1 MTTEPHDWFSA
12 KSSAVNPTDLS
23 SLFPN
28 ASIEEIKAIKEI
40 QGKIDKLSEEI
51 EKIYKIISSQ
61 NNHYDIAYTEIPPYC
76 KNCKNHPINGG
87 KGICHCLYGDHNYYG
102 YGPITTD

>member
-1 MTTEPHDWFSA
+1 MTTEPHDWFSN
-12 KSSAVNPTDLS
+12 KSSAVNPADLS

-28 ASIEEIKAIKEI
+28 ASTEEIKKIYE
-40 QGKIDKLSEEI
+40 KIDKLSEEI

-61 NNHYDIAYTEIPPYC
+61 NTHYDIAYTEVPPYC

-87 KGICHCLYGDHNYYG
+87 SGICNCIFGNYNQFS
-102 YGPITTD
+102 TWM